1 MKFNF
6 DNKLFVALGKV
17 VDCAILSVLWL
28 IIHGTILYST

>member
-28 IIHGTILYST
+28 FFFFSVITT

>member
-17 VDCAILSVLWL
+17 VDCAIWG